1 MIFTIL
7 TKSQSFLPFNNSVKE
22 ISVLNI
28 RHLGEI
34 LLFSVMVYVT
44 GTNIR
49 VRNLVPVTVPRELKC
64 NLVPLQFPKS

>member
-1 MIFTIL
+1 M
-7 TKSQSFLPFNNSVKE
+7 KE
-22 ISVLNI
+22 ISVLII

-44 GTNIR
+44 GTDIR
-49 VRNLVPVTVPRELKC
+49 VRNLVPVTVPMELRC